1 MNAELRQL
9 NGWVLRQRVPEG
21 PGPHPLMLLLHGWTG
36 DENAMWVFANRL
48 PKDALLVAPRGLY
61 PTTLGGYGWQPSL
74 GRAWPDLE
82 DFRPAMEALGDLLS
96 PQNFPAADGKPIRL
110 AGFSQGAALGYSLA
124 LAYPHRVDALAGL
137 SGFAPGGVE
146 QLVKTQPLAGK
157 ACYMAHG
164 TQDELVPVARA
175 RQARQLLL
183 EAGAQVT
190 YCEDDVGHK
199 LSASCFR
206 GMGKFFENSGY
217 RSE

>member
-1 MNAELRQL
+1 MNADVRHLD
-9 NGWVLRQRVPEG
+9 GWVFRQRLPEG

-36 DENAMWVFANRL
+36 DENSMWVFANRL
-48 PKDALLVAPRGLY
+48 PKNALLVAPRGLY

-74 GRAWPDLE
+74 GRTWPDLE
-82 DFRPAMEALGDLLS
+82 DFRPAMEALWELLS
-96 PQNFPAADGKPIRL
+96 PQNFPAADGGPLRL
-110 AGFSQGAALGYSLA
+110 AGFSQGAALSYSLA
-124 LAYPHRVDALAGL
+124 LAYPHRVAALAGL

-146 QLVKTQPLAGK
+146 RLVKAQPLAGK
-157 ACYMAHG
+157 ACFMAHG

-206 GMGKFFENSGY
+206 GMGKFFENSGLK
-217 RSE
+217 SE